1 MEDDFIER
9 LTRRLRALDAAVP
22 RPLIKE
28 GVMYG
33 TRSTRVTSRFPVGL
47 VAGLVVVVA
56 VVAVATATLRSS
68 SSVGANE
75 SNAPSWTAAAAS
87 QTAAVGSSAPS
98 ASTSSVVP
106 AAGVVIAG
114 VQAIPLTGTGN
125 PVSIVGRIENQTGA
139 DISLVGASSPI
150 AASGG
155 LYATSGEMPDPS
167 DKSGMGNLR
176 LMSGI
181 LIPAGQSLQLRRGD
195 GEIVLNG
202 LAKPLLP
209 GDQVEVT
216 FKFESADSVT
226 LKVPVV
232 SSAN

>member
-1 MEDDFIER
+1 MS
-9 LTRRLRALDAAVP
+9 
-22 RPLIKE
+22 
-28 GVMYG
+28 G
-33 TRSTRVTSRFPVGL
+33 TRWTRDASRFSLGL
-47 VAGLVVVVA
+47 AAGVVTVAVVVA
-56 VVAVATATLRSS
+56 VASMTLRTSS
-68 SSVGANE
+68 DVRANQ
-75 SNAPSWTAAAAS
+75 SNAPSGTAAAAS

-98 ASTSSVVP
+98 ASTRSIVP
-106 AAGVVIAG
+106 AAGVVITG
-114 VQAIPLTGTGN
+114 LQAIPRAGTGN
-125 PVSIVGRIENQTGA
+125 PVSIVGRIENHTGA

-150 AASGG
+150 ATSGG
-155 LYATSGEMPDPS
+155 LYATSGEMPDLS

-216 FKFESADSVT
+216 LKFESGVSVT
-226 LKVPVV
+226 LIVSVV